1 MYLWSFFF
9 FAFIFIALVIYSTAF
24 NVLDNTDCQSYNHTK
39 EALIYSIFRP
49 CNALEALIY
58 QGVTAGF

>member
-1 MYLWSFFF
+1 MNSRVSFDECWLSLD
-9 FAFIFIALVIYSTAF
+9 AHLLQDGPTAHEDLDKAL
-24 NVLDNTDCQSYNHTK
+24 K